1 MNRLRGDGVDVDT
14 MLKEIKD
21 IIVKTMLSI
30 QPDLVH
36 NYRTC
41 QPSDR
46 EGSMCF
52 ELLGFDILLDKQY
65 RPYLLEVNHAPS
77 FNTDTPLDYL
87 IKKHLLFDTLKLL
100 GVSVEEKKQK
110 LMQMYEDKQSRLT

>member
-1 MNRLRGDGVDVDT
+1 M
-14 MLKEIKD
+14 I
-21 IIVKTMLSI
+21 SI

-52 ELLGFDILLDKQY
+52 ELLGFDIILDNQY
-65 RPYLLEVNHAPS
+65 KPYLLEVNHAPS

-87 IKKHLLFDTLKLL
+87 VKKDLLYDTLNLL
-100 GVSVEEKKQK
+100 GVTIEEKKQK
-110 LMQMYEDKQSRLT
+110 LIQIHEDKINRLTQKITLKQKLDMQ

>member
-1 MNRLRGDGVDVDT
+1 
-14 MLKEIKD
+14 
-21 IIVKTMLSI
+21 MLSI

-52 ELLGFDILLDKQY
+52 EILGFDIIFDRNY
-65 RPYLLEVNHAPS
+65 TPFLLEVNHAPS
-77 FNTDTPLDYL
+77 FNTDTALDHYL
-87 IKKHLLFDTLKLL
+87 KKQLIGDTLRLL
-100 GVSVEEKKQK
+100 GVTLEEKRAK
-110 LMQMYEDKQSRLT
+110 LHFLHEERHCRQT

>member
-1 MNRLRGDGVDVDT
+1 M
-14 MLKEIKD
+14 MKEIKD

-30 QPDLVH
+30 QPDLLH

-46 EGSMCF
+46 ECSMCF
-52 ELLGFDILLDKQY
+52 ELLGFDIILDKKLK
-65 RPYLLEVNHAPS
+65 PLLLEVNHAPS

-87 IKKHLLFDTLKLL
+87 VKKGLLFDTLNLL
-100 GVSVEEKKQK
+100 GVSIDEKK
-110 LMQMYEDKQSRLT
+110 